1 MPKIV
6 SIIVAPWSSVI
17 GQSISLLAEDGRC
30 VATLN
35 VHAATDPN
43 PRKAARAAAE
53 RIAEAFNALSEKETA
68 EELLGKDE

>member
-6 SIIVAPWSSVI
+6 SINIAPWSSVV

-43 PRKAARAAAE
+43 PRKAARTAAE
-53 RIAEAFNALSEKETA
+53 RIAEAFDALTEKETA
-68 EELLGKDE
+68 AELLGEE